1 MPRKSAAA
9 AAVKPV
15 RMSDE
20 DFAALGRNYRTAA
33 ANVLQAKAAKD
44 EYQVQLLAELE
55 ARGKATDT
63 VESIIITRKRKR
75 SRSFD
80 IEALKRKLG
89 KNAGTVI
96 EEHVRTSEVDALVK
110 AGTLPTELVDVDGE
124 EVTVVKGIETVT
136 WSAPYVDVTF
146 RKA

>member
-9 AAVKPV
+9 QAVIPA

-20 DFAALGRNYRTAA
+20 DFATLGRNYRTAA

-44 EYQVQLLAELE
+44 DYQAKILAELE
-55 ARGKATDT
+55 ARQQPSVT
-63 VESIIITRKRKR
+63 VDSIIITRKRKR

-80 IEALKRKLG
+80 IAALKKKLG

-96 EEHVRTSEVDALVK
+96 EEHVRTGEIDALVK
-110 AGTLPTELVDVDGE
+110 AGALPTEVVTIDGE
-124 EVTVVKGIETVT
+124 QVTVVKDIETVA